1 MINLTSQEKRPLHIP
16 VMLSEVLEYLD
27 LQENGVYIDGTV
39 GAGGHAKSILG
50 NPSSSR
56 KVIGLDRDAEALK
69 ICNKQFYEK
78 APVRAKKNAP
88 DWDREMVIDHD
99 HRYSKKDFKNNS
111 NLLPRGMLCNK
122 CNLLLGIAKDDIQ
135 RLQSCIDYLNDK
147 NIRTSNKLV
156 GIQR

>member
-1 MINLTSQEKRPLHIP
+1 MIKNQRMARYRNTDKGRVAHNKGQIKYIENLKKTISGRIKVRYGKIQSLWGR
-16 VMLSEVLEYLD
+16 
-27 LQENGVYIDGTV
+27 TV
-39 GAGGHAKSILG
+39 ADWWVDQ
-50 NPSSSR
+50 R
-56 KVIGLDRDAEALK
+56 CQCK

-88 DWDREMVIDHD
+88 DWNREMVIDHD

-122 CNLLLGIAKDDIQ
+122 CNLILGIAKDDIQ
-135 RLQSCIDYLNDK
+135 RLQSCIDYLDDK
-147 NIRTSNKLV
+147 NIHTSNKLM